1 MENQRDFDY
10 IDEQA
15 LASVLSFENGTL
27 INDSRQAYSTI
38 VVPSI
43 SVISKS
49 TLQKLKKFAD
59 AGGKVIFMNK
69 QPDLVT
75 EKTFYKAGKSENI
88 TWALTETSG
97 KITLA
102 LLNYLPPADLKLSK
116 FCADIKYIHRN
127 LKDAEL
133 YFIFNEGKE
142 KQSVEVTL
150 TGKGTPEIWDAMT
163 GEVSKIEK
171 FKKSEGK
178 VILPLD
184 FDPNETKFI
193 VLSK

>member
-1 MENQRDFDY
+1 MENQRDFDF

-27 INDSRQAYSTI
+27 INDSRQAYNTI

-43 SVISKS
+43 SVISNS

-59 AGGKVIFMNK
+59 GGGKVIFMNK

-75 EKTFYKAGKSENI
+75 EKTFYKAGKIENI

-97 KITLA
+97 KITPA
-102 LLNYLPPADLKLSK
+102 LLNYLPPSDLKLGK
-116 FCADIKYIHRN
+116 FCADIKYTHRN

-171 FKKSEGK
+171 FMKSEGK
-178 VILPLD
+178 VILQLD